1 MGTYKKDA
9 PLSLPRCILFIL
21 CCIILAATCEPCSNV
36 IEVNS
41 KMGLDCSGTTHH
53 LVNIT
58 CSSLADVLKRVAIEQ
73 MSNLFGECIEVI
85 VQSGNYV
92 VTERIVVQHNM
103 VLRGTQNVTVAFS
116 LNETLYPAN
125 TPDPYYVLT
134 FADSDYSGIS
144 GINFHTSPGIIVF
157 QDVTNVTI
165 EDCSFRYIEG
175 MHYAE

>member
-1 MGTYKKDA
+1 M
-9 PLSLPRCILFIL
+9 
-21 CCIILAATCEPCSNV
+21 
-36 IEVNS
+36 
-41 KMGLDCSGTTHH
+41 
-53 LVNIT
+53 NIT
-58 CSSLADVLKRVAIEQ
+58 CSSLEDVLKRVAIEQ

>member
-1 MGTYKKDA
+1 
-9 PLSLPRCILFIL
+9 
-21 CCIILAATCEPCSNV
+21 
-36 IEVNS
+36 
-41 KMGLDCSGTTHH
+41 
-53 LVNIT
+53 
-58 CSSLADVLKRVAIEQ
+58 

-144 GINFHTSPGIIVF
+144 GILTFTQAQGLLSSRMSPM
-157 QDVTNVTI
+157 
-165 EDCSFRYIEG
+165 SL
-175 MHYAE
+175 

>member
-21 CCIILAATCEPCSNV
+21 CCIILAAM

-58 CSSLADVLKRVAIEQ
+58 CSSLEDVLKRVAIEQ

-144 GINFHTSPGIIVF
+144 GILTFTQAQGLLSSRMSPM
-157 QDVTNVTI
+157 
-165 EDCSFRYIEG
+165 SL
-175 MHYAE
+175 